1 MKILFIDDYP
11 ETKVQLAIDCLKYKK
26 IEFDYV
32 IVKCLI
38 EAFRYL
44 NQNSNEIDL
53 VVLDLGL
60 PLYSDGSDYSNL
72 LGLEIVDEIKRLNI
86 TAPIIIN
93 STTEIPNE
101 DDYLNNLRERGITIE
116 HVEFLTGKYLIEF
129 LQRTNKID
137 N

>member
-1 MKILFIDDYP
+1 MKILFIDDSP

-44 NQNSNEIDL
+44 NQNSNKIDL
-53 VVLDLGL
+53 IVIDLGL

-101 DDYLNNLRERGITIE
+101 DNYLNNLKERGIIIE

-129 LQRTNKID
+129 LQKTNKID